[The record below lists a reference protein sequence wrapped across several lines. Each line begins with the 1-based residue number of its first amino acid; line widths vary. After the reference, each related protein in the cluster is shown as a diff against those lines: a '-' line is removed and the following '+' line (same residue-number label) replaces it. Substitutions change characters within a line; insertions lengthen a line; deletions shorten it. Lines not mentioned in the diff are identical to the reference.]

1 MPPQQTQSGGGV
13 YSPMSGKVLK
23 THVKE
28 GDSVKSGDLL
38 LVLEAMK
45 MENMILAST
54 SGVVKNMSVRD
65 GDTVDEGQCLM
76 TLG

>member
-1 MPPQQTQSGGGV
+1 
-13 YSPMSGKVLK
+13 
-23 THVKE
+23 
-28 GDSVKSGDLL
+28 
-38 LVLEAMK
+38 MK